1 MIIGIG
7 TDIVRSS
14 RILKIEQK
22 FGDKFRRKVLN
33 EIEHTRYH
41 ELTESKKQQYLTS
54 CFAVKEAAAKSL
66 GTGFRNGITFKDI
79 ILYHNVLGCPK
90 VKFLNKASSVF
101 RELGAFQV
109 DISLSHDRGLTI
121 AFVVISS

>member
-7 TDIVRSS
+7 TDIVSSS
-14 RILKIEQK
+14 RILKIDQK
-22 FGDKFRRKVLN
+22 FGKKFRQKILN
-33 EIEHTRYH
+33 EIEHTRYD
-41 ELTESKKQQYLTS
+41 ELTESRKQQYLTS
-54 CFAVKEAAAKSL
+54 CFAAKEAAAKSL
-66 GTGFRNGITFKDI
+66 GTGFCNGITFRDI
-79 ILYHNVLGCPK
+79 ILYHNLLGCPK